1 MAFFPIF
8 VNTSRGLQST
18 PAIQRDA
25 MRSWAAR
32 PREMTRLVQWPNAL
46 PHFFSALR
54 LAASLAVIGA
64 IVGEYFGGSTDA
76 LGVYIA
82 QAAAITRMDTAWA
95 GIVAAS
101 GLGLVLYGAV
111 VMLEKLVM
119 PWHVSVRQVSRA

>member
-1 MAFFPIF
+1 
-8 VNTSRGLQST
+8 
-18 PAIQRDA
+18 